1 MLSRITIA
9 LLALPASLAAQTL
22 TEYSLGAT
30 TALGTAAATRRLGD
44 AAAERLRKQGGGA
57 VKSATANA
65 SRLPANPSPS
75 SSTAHPAA
83 TARPA
88 RPAGADEAQT
98 SAAIVAPTP
107 ASTPP
112 QVPAVTY
119 EDPAGIKEGMD
130 YAEVLRRFG
139 PPSMKLATTAEEQ
152 TLCYSGADGNVDAQ
166 LREGKIVSVRRTGSS
181 AGTNDLH

>member
-75 SSTAHPAA
+75 SS